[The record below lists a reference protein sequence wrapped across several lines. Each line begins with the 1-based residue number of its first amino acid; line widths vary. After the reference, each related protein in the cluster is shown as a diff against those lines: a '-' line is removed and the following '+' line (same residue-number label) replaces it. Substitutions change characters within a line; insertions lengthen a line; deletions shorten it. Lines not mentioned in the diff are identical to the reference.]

1 MFRRLAMVVAIVLS
15 ASYAFAASSD
25 EILGVWMTEGE
36 SATVEIVK
44 EGDVYLGKIIALKEP
59 LTQAGQPKKDVN
71 NPDASKHNDPIIGL
85 TMVWGFKFD
94 EKKGAWVNGNIYD
107 PEEGKSYYCKATI
120 EDGKLMV
127 RGSLGK
133 LGLAGRTDIWTRKP
147 AGTIPATA
155 VPLVKE

>member
-1 MFRRLAMVVAIVLS
+1 MVLS
-15 ASYAFAASSD
+15 VSYAFAAPSD

-44 EGDVYLGKIIALKEP
+44 EGDTYMGRIIALKEP
-59 LTQAGQPKKDVN
+59 LTKEGQPKKDVN
-71 NPDASKHNDPIIGL
+71 NPEVGKQNNPIIGL
-85 TMVWGFKFD
+85 AMVWGFKFD

-147 AGTIPATA
+147 AEAKPADA
-155 VPLVKE
+155 KIK